1 MSKAVAALIRCQIPA
16 GMARPA
22 PPLGP
27 TLGQKGVNIAE
38 FCKQFNDKTKHLK
51 QGVPIPT
58 KINCYPDR
66 TFDFKI
72 SSPPNSYFLKAAA
85 GIEKGSA
92 DPGNSTVASL
102 TLKHIYEIALVKSK
116 DENFRNVSLAS
127 VCKIIIGSARSMGIA
142 ITPK

>member
-1 MSKAVAALIRCQIPA
+1 MASLIRCQIPA
-16 GMARPA
+16 GMAKPA

-58 KINCYPDR
+58 KINCYSDR
-66 TFDFKI
+66 TFDFKTT
-72 SSPPNSYFLKAAA
+72 SPPNSYFLKAAA
-85 GIEKGSA
+85 GIKKGSSN
-92 DPGNSTVASL
+92 PGNSVVATI

-116 DENFRNVSLAS
+116 DANFRNVPLAG
-127 VCKIIIGSARSMGIA
+127 VCKILIGSAKSMGIA
-142 ITPK
+142 VTGR